1 MNKWLLFSCV
11 ATLLSACSVQQ
22 TKSTTSNL
30 VSYDWEV
37 MPMHPEVM
45 VYHTSDDKS
54 KIYLGI
60 SSSELLFAR
69 NSPESPFE
77 ARLDCDVMIER
88 MQQGVFVAHDTTDFV
103 MIYEKE
109 NERDGIIISS
119 NEIDLETFGRYRF
132 TIQLTDLNR
141 RWSFQTSL
149 EVNKFEGGNKE
160 DYLFTYEA
168 GLPVF
173 GEILRTGELV
183 KYNTSRGDQS
193 LSLRQ
198 WQPKTKLP
206 PPPYVQGSRNYPS
219 LPDTTSGQ
227 EIDKDEIFFVTE
239 GLNTMVNA
247 NGDIIHSFLSQGESY
262 PEIKS
267 VDDMM
272 FSLRYISGR
281 REYERIEDSNY
292 RKKEIDAFWLDCGGS
307 KDRTRELIKIY
318 YRRVEEANRYFSS
331 SIEGWK
337 TDRGLIHIVFGN
349 PTKITRDNDRE
360 TWIYG
365 EENNLSSITFN
376 FYRERNP
383 LSDNLFVLERN
394 PLFRTDWDRAV
405 TAWRNGRIF
414 QE

>member
-1 MNKWLLFSCV
+1 MNKWLLFCCV
-11 ATLLSACSVQQ
+11 AALLSACSVQQ

-45 VYHTSDDKS
+45 VYHTSDSKS
-54 KIYLGI
+54 MIYLGI

-160 DYLFTYEA
+160 DYLFTYED

-183 KYNTSRGDQS
+183 KYTTSRGDQS

-281 REYERIEDSNY
+281 REYERIEESNY